1 MARLVVNTEHYSGS
15 AGRGGD
21 KSAVSTELNTV
32 DRAEEEEGGQT
43 ELSHVGELIADI
55 VPLFSLQ
62 STVR

>member
-1 MARLVVNTEHYSGS
+1 MARLLLNITRVGPS
-15 AGRGGD
+15 

-32 DRAEEEEGGQT
+32 DRAEEEGGQT
-43 ELSHVGELIADI
+43 ELSHVGEMIADI

>member
-15 AGRGGD
+15 AGQGGD

-32 DRAEEEEGGQT
+32 DRAEEEGGQT